1 MTVREAVICEPVR
14 TPIGRYGGMFAS
26 QSAVDLGVAAL
37 TGLLER
43 TGVPPDAV
51 QDVILGHCYP
61 NSEAPA
67 IGRVVGLDS
76 GLPVT
81 VPGMQVDRRCGSG
94 LQAVIQ
100 ACLQI
105 QSGDNDLVVAG
116 GAESMS
122 NVAFYSTDMRWGGA
136 RGVQV
141 HDGLARGRT
150 TAGGRHYPVPGGML
164 ETAENLR
171 RQYGISR
178 QEQDELAV
186 QVAPTRG
193 GGAEGRRT
201 GRGDRPGHRAKPSW
215 RGMIDTD
222 EHPRADT
229 TVESLSKLKPV
240 LLKDDP
246 EATVTAGNASGQ
258 NDAASMCLVTT
269 PERAAELGL
278 TPLVRLVSWASAGVA
293 PNVMGIGPVPATQSA
308 LAKAGLQLS
317 DIDLIELNEA
327 FAAQALAVM
336 REWGFG
342 AADHERTNVHG
353 SGISLGHP
361 VGATGGRMLAT
372 LSRELHR
379 RDARYGLET
388 MCIGG
393 GQGLA
398 AIFERVSAAMTAP
411 LADLTVVEVSSFV
424 AAPLCGMTL
433 SQLGAKVIRVD
444 PIGGASDTHRWP
456 VSADGTSIYWTG
468 LNKGKR
474 SATIDLRSA
483 DGQELVQRLII
494 EGGGIVVTNAASLS
508 WLSYDDARR
517 QASRPDPSS
526 SPGPSRR
533 LHRSRLHGQRGN
545 RISVGHRPGGS
556 CRTDQS
562 RATGLGCRCGLYAAL
577 AIVAAVRRRDQSGI
591 GAQISLPLE
600 DVALATAGNLGL
612 LTEPQING
620 TQRERLGNAIYGQY
634 GQDFTSCDGVA
645 FMVVTLTKR
654 HFQDLVDVTGCSA
667 AISALSDSLGA
678 DFGDEG
684 VRYRYRGVLSGLFAT
699 WFADHPADEITR
711 RSVGDQCAVRALPE
725 LRRNRRRRPSYRQ
738 SVVLPAAPGRTGRV
752 PGARTARRVRR
763 HPFRRCARA
772 PPRR

>member
-1 MTVREAVICEPVR
+1 MSSRDAVVCEPVR
-14 TPIGRYGGMFAS
+14 TPIGRYGGMFSS

-37 TGLLER
+37 TGLLDR
-43 TGVPPDAV
+43 TGIPREAV

-171 RQYGISR
+171 RQYNISR

-186 QVAPTRG
+186 TSHQRAIAAQQNG
-193 GGAEGRRT
+193 ILAEEIIPVTVRGRR
-201 GRGDRPGHRAKPSW
+201 GEDV
-215 RGMIDTD
+215 IDTD

-246 EATVTAGNASGQ
+246 YATVTAGNASGQ

-293 PNVMGIGPVPATQSA
+293 PNIMGIGPVPATEAA

-317 DIDLIELNEA
+317 NIDLIELNEA

-342 AADHERTNVHG
+342 AADLERTNVHG

-372 LSRELHR
+372 LARELTR

-398 AIFERVSAAMTAP
+398 AIFERV
-411 LADLTVVEVSSFV
+411 
-424 AAPLCGMTL
+424 
-433 SQLGAKVIRVD
+433 
-444 PIGGASDTHRWP
+444 
-456 VSADGTSIYWTG
+456 
-468 LNKGKR
+468 
-474 SATIDLRSA
+474 
-483 DGQELVQRLII
+483 
-494 EGGGIVVTNAASLS
+494 
-508 WLSYDDARR
+508 
-517 QASRPDPSS
+517 
-526 SPGPSRR
+526 
-533 LHRSRLHGQRGN
+533 
-545 RISVGHRPGGS
+545 GS
-556 CRTDQS
+556 
-562 RATGLGCRCGLYAAL
+562 
-577 AIVAAVRRRDQSGI
+577 
-591 GAQISLPLE
+591 
-600 DVALATAGNLGL
+600 
-612 LTEPQING
+612 
-620 TQRERLGNAIYGQY
+620 
-634 GQDFTSCDGVA
+634 
-645 FMVVTLTKR
+645 
-654 HFQDLVDVTGCSA
+654 
-667 AISALSDSLGA
+667 
-678 DFGDEG
+678 
-684 VRYRYRGVLSGLFAT
+684 
-699 WFADHPADEITR
+699 
-711 RSVGDQCAVRALPE
+711 
-725 LRRNRRRRPSYRQ
+725 
-738 SVVLPAAPGRTGRV
+738 
-752 PGARTARRVRR
+752 
-763 HPFRRCARA
+763 
-772 PPRR
+772 